1 VRRTVEICGATGSNT
16 RARTHWRDDEEP
28 SGAMLHVSP
37 VRAFSDNYIWLIRAP
52 ADPGAA
58 VVVDPGDDRPVE
70 QALAAEGLRLKAILV
85 THHHA
90 DHVGGVGALAARHGV
105 PVFGP
110 AREAMPCPV
119 HSLDDGGSVDLV
131 ESLGLQFD
139 VMAVP
144 GHTLGHIAYA
154 GHGALFCGDTLFSA
168 GCGRLFE
175 GTPAQM
181 LGSLE
186 RIAALPDSTAVYCA
200 HEYTLSNLRFAQ
212 AVEPDNADIGS
223 ALADSARKRERDEI
237 TLPSTL
243 GRERLIN
250 PFLRTRE
257 PAVKA
262 AAEGHAGRPLHQPVE
277 VFAAVRSWKDGFR

>member
-1 VRRTVEICGATGSNT
+1 
-16 RARTHWRDDEEP
+16 
-28 SGAMLHVSP
+28 MLQVSP

-70 QALAAEGLRLKAILV
+70 EALQQQGLRLGAILV

-90 DHVGGVGALAARHGV
+90 DHVGGVGALVARHGA

-110 AREAMPCPV
+110 AREKMPCAV
-119 HSLDDGGSVDLV
+119 QALDDGGTATL
-131 ESLGLQFD
+131 EHLGLQFT

-181 LGSLE
+181 LASLD
-186 RIAALPDSTAVYCA
+186 RLAALPDDTQVYCA
-200 HEYTLSNLRFAQ
+200 HEYTLSNLRFAA
-212 AVEPDNADIGS
+212 AVDPQNPQIAA
-223 ALADSARKRERDEI
+223 ALAAVRHSRERDEI

-243 GRERLIN
+243 GRERHIN
-250 PFLRTRE
+250 PFLRSRE
-257 PAVKA
+257 PAVRT
-262 AAEGHAGRPLHQPVE
+262 AAEQHAGQALPEAVD
-277 VFAAVRSWKDGFR
+277 VFATVRRWKDGFR